1 MPMKGQPARWIG
13 TITLRN
19 TWFSCQL
26 RRFAEALLK
35 HARPGQAV
43 EKLPPGHTLPILK
56 SSHATQATVRFAGV
70 KVLED
75 KGVEPDRGG
84 RAPETLDQESVQ
96 RGDVTKATAK
106 YEVSQLAGA
115 SPPPAAREGGIG
127 DDG

>member
-43 EKLPPGHTLPILK
+43 EKSQPGHTLPILK

-70 KVLED
+70 KVRSEEHTSELQSLMRISYAVFCLTN
-75 KGVEPDRGG
+75 K
-84 RAPETLDQESVQ
+84 
-96 RGDVTKATAK
+96 TK
-106 YEVSQLAGA
+106 
-115 SPPPAAREGGIG
+115 
-127 DDG
+127 

>member
-35 HARPGQAV
+35 HARPGPAV
-43 EKLPPGHTLPILK
+43 EKSPPGHTLPILK
-56 SSHATQATVRFAGV
+56 SSHATQATVRLAGV
-70 KVLED
+70 KVLDD

-84 RAPETLDQESVQ
+84 RALESLDQESVEREDRSDEHTSELKSSMRTMYAVFCMLDMKQ
-96 RGDVTKATAK
+96 R
-106 YEVSQLAGA
+106 Q
-115 SPPPAAREGGIG
+115 R
-127 DDG
+127 